1 MFNKKHVTRR
11 IGHNNVFA
19 FMAGVLATFALTTAL
34 QSLASQHTKATAT
47 NPYQHIP
54 ADVIAMIEAAEVP
67 FMNQDAEGIGEYLTE
82 DFAWYQVK
90 EDGAQQTVK
99 GRDET
104 VKLLGSFFGNN
115 SWTESEVHRLGML
128 GNILVQVEVDTFMR
142 DGVPV
147 ELETLSIYE
156 FRGGKRW
163 REWKFYPVAINP
175 F

>member
-1 MFNKKHVTRR
+1 MPDDKNTPRRGYRRPVTSFVMGA
-11 IGHNNVFA
+11 IT
-19 FMAGVLATFALTTAL
+19 MAALTSGL
-34 QSLASQHTKATAT
+34 QPLASQHTKATAT

-54 ADVIAMIEAAEVP
+54 AEVVAMIEAAEVP

-90 EDGAQQTVK
+90 EEGAQQTVK
-99 GRDET
+99 GRDAT
-104 VKLLGSFFGNN
+104 VQLLSSFFGNN

-142 DGVPV
+142 DGAPV

-163 REWKFYPVAINP
+163 REWKFYPVAKNP

>member
-1 MFNKKHVTRR
+1 MSENSHAPRR
-11 IGHNNVFA
+11 IGRGSISA
-19 FMAGVLATFALTTAL
+19 FLAGAIATAALTGGL
-34 QSLASQHTKATAT
+34 QSLASQHTKSTDT
-47 NPYQHIP
+47 NRYRHIP
-54 ADVIAMIEAAEVP
+54 AEVIAMIEAAEVP
-67 FMNQDAEGIGEYLTE
+67 FMNQDADGIGEFLTE
-82 DFAWYQVK
+82 DFAWYQVN
-90 EDGAQQTVK
+90 EEGARQTVK

-104 VKLLGSFFGNN
+104 VQLLSSFFGNN

-128 GNILVQVEVDTFMR
+128 GNILIQVEVDTFIR

-163 REWKFYPVAINP
+163 REWKFYPAAKNP

>member
-1 MFNKKHVTRR
+1 MSEMSHAPGR
-11 IGHNNVFA
+11 IGRGNLTAFA
-19 FMAGVLATFALTTAL
+19 AGVIATVALTIAV
-34 QSLASQHTKATAT
+34 QSLASQHTKATDA
-47 NPYQHIP
+47 NPYRHIP

-67 FMNQDAEGIGEYLTE
+67 FMNQDADGIGEFLTE

-90 EDGAQQTVK
+90 EEGAQQTVK

-104 VKLLGSFFGNN
+104 VQLLSSFFGNN

-142 DGVPV
+142 DGAPV

-163 REWKFYPVAINP
+163 REWKFYPIAKNP